1 MSIKLIQIEPHNLD
15 KDNLLHLVNFESDS
29 DEKNV
34 LVDKYFNSQIKFQ
47 NDSLEYWA
55 NIPVSFRGRP
65 LNGTKTQ
72 LSHDYSFALASKN
85 GVNIEARR
93 LNNEVHYWNL
103 DKKPSKADSIPQIKE
118 WLDLSSAIHSHVQ
131 LED

>member
-15 KDNLLHLVNFESDS
+15 KDNLLHLVNFESD
-29 DEKNV
+29 K
-34 LVDKYFNSQIKFQ
+34 
-47 NDSLEYWA
+47 YWA